1 MNKNFDNSF
10 KNYLMTR
17 KLNELLVMITQE
29 DDEEKIKQIQTV
41 IDIRVNYLNDNN
53 EKLRGKKLKQHI
65 DKIKELYSGTKYFK
79 YINISYKRK
88 SKKMLSFFIILGIG
102 LTTLATKGIFSEKR
116 YEYNS
121 IVVNRSELSSM
132 LNAKKKL
139 GIFYEKIDFYKSYI
153 NYQEAFKIA
162 NQVEDTEI
170 INFLEKKVVE
180 LKIKVYLFLEKE
192 LVKLENGTLKNN
204 EEINKIYDIAKSLGL
219 TTIQG
224 KWYQI
229 QGDKLFIEGNLN
241 DLKEIKED
249 YTYASKYLDGISK
262 DILMDKIKNID
273 KIISINNS
281 INQIYIKTLNS
292 LNIDEARKEYE
303 LLNKEIE
310 GITKTASNNL
320 LIKNLKSKLK
330 EVEC

>member
-1 MNKNFDNSF
+1 MDKNFDNSF

-29 DDEEKIKQIQTV
+29 DDEEKIKYIQTV
-41 IDIRVNYLNDNN
+41 IDIRVNYLDDNN
-53 EKLRGKKLKQHI
+53 KKLKGRELKQHI
-65 DKIKELYSGTKYFK
+65 NKIKELYSGTEYFK
-79 YINISYKRK
+79 YINISHKRK
-88 SKKMLSFFIILGIG
+88 AKKMLSIFIILGIG
-102 LTTLATKGIFSEKR
+102 LTTLAVKGIFSEK
-116 YEYNS
+116 EYKYNN
-121 IVVNRSELSSM
+121 IAVNESELSSM
-132 LNAKKKL
+132 IDAKKKL

-162 NQVEDTEI
+162 NQIEDEET

-180 LKIKVYLFLEKE
+180 LKIKVYLSLERE
-192 LVKLENGTLKNN
+192 LAKLENGTLKNDEEAN
-204 EEINKIYDIAKSLGL
+204 EIYEVAKNLGL

-229 QGDKLFIEGNLN
+229 QGDKLFAKGNLN

-249 YTYASKYLDGISK
+249 YVYACKYLDGISK
-262 DILMDKIKNID
+262 DILRDKIKDID

-281 INQIYIKTLNS
+281 INQLYIKTLNS
-292 LNIDEARKEYE
+292 NVEEIRKEYE

-310 GITKTASNNL
+310 EITKTASNNL
-320 LIKNLKSKLK
+320 LIKNLESKLK